1 MMLKHRTMAIALAL
15 TALGSS
21 PAWADVKGGVD
32 AWAQGDYGRAVA
44 IWKPLA
50 DAGDADALFNLGQ
63 AYKLG
68 RGVPTDINR
77 ALDLYRKATEKDH
90 AQAEDNY
97 GLLLFQQGRRAE
109 AMPFLMRS
117 AQRGEPRAQYL
128 AGTALFNG
136 DHVAKD
142 WVRAYAMMSRSA
154 ASGLPQAAHTLSI
167 MDQYIPQEQRIE
179 GIALAEQ
186 MDVKAQQTTLAAS
199 AGKPAAKMP
208 TPAQPPRP
216 AATPKPV
223 AAPQKAM
230 ASPAPPPTP
239 VPAAQGNWRIQ
250 LGAFSEARRAETQ
263 WKAVSVKVPALS
275 SYQHYTP
282 SDGKIVRLQAGPLAS
297 RAEAAKLCMSI
308 KAAGADCI
316 VKAM

>member
-1 MMLKHRTMAIALAL
+1 MMLKHRTMAAALAL
-15 TALGSS
+15 IAIGSC

-32 AWAQGDYGRAVA
+32 AWAQGDYTRAIA

-77 ALDLYRKATEKDH
+77 ALELYRKATEKGH

-109 AMPFLMRS
+109 AMPYLMRS
-117 AQRGEPRAQYL
+117 AERGEPRAQYL

-136 DHVAKD
+136 DTVAKD
-142 WVRAYAMMSRSA
+142 WVRAYAMMNRSA
-154 ASGLPQAAHTLSI
+154 ASGLPQATNTLSI
-167 MDQYIPQEQRIE
+167 MDQYIPREQRIE

-186 MDVKAQQTTLAAS
+186 MDVKAQQATAA
-199 AGKPAAKMP
+199 ANTGKPVAQ
-208 TPAQPPRP
+208 TPAAMQPPRP
-216 AATPKPV
+216 VAPAKPV
-223 AAPQKAM
+223 AAPQKTA
-230 ASPAPPPTP
+230 ALPAPA
-239 VPAAQGNWRIQ
+239 PATQGSWRVQ
-250 LGAFSEARRAETQ
+250 LGAFSEAKRAEAQ
-263 WKAVSVKVPALS
+263 WKAVSAKVPALS
-275 SYQHYTP
+275 GYQHYTP

-297 RAEAAKLCMSI
+297 RADANTLCASI
-308 KAAGADCI
+308 KSAGADCI

>member
-1 MMLKHRTMAIALAL
+1 MMLKHRTVAIVLAL
-15 TALGSS
+15 TAFS
-21 PAWADVKGGVD
+21 PCPVWADVKGGVD

-77 ALDLYRKATEKDH
+77 ALDLYRKATEKGH

-109 AMPFLMRS
+109 AMPYLMRS
-117 AQRGEPRAQYL
+117 AERGEPRAQYL

-136 DHVAKD
+136 DHVTKD

-186 MDVKAQQTTLAAS
+186 MDVKAQQATLAANT
-199 AGKPAAKMP
+199 GKPAAKMP
-208 TPAQPPRP
+208 APTQPPRP
-216 AATPKPV
+216 TATPKPV
-223 AAPQKAM
+223 AAPQKA
-230 ASPAPPPTP
+230 APPPPSPAPA
-239 VPAAQGNWRIQ
+239 PAAQGNWRIQ

-263 WKAVSVKVPALS
+263 WKAVSAKVPALS

-297 RAEAAKLCMSI
+297 RADAAKLCVSI

-316 VKAM
+316 VKAI